1 MADSTETRKERRA
14 TARAERDRAAEAARA
29 RQRQRLWVIGG
40 AVALAVVI
48 VAVIAIASGGGSG
61 KPKLQQGESVPG
73 QRETA
78 ALFAGIPQN
87 GLELGNPRAPV
98 TMVEFAD
105 LQCPYCREYTEQS
118 LATLVN
124 TYVRPGKLRM
134 IFRNVSFIGT
144 DSARAAQ
151 MAGAASLQNK
161 LWPFI
166 DLFYTNQQEEN
177 SGYVTDDFLRRI
189 CGGVAGLN
197 VTRAMNDR
205 GLPQVQRMMTEA
217 QTQWQSNG
225 FSGTPSFLLGPTGG
239 RLDALPVTSLGPTQF
254 TVAIDRLLA
263 STGGRAGS

>member
-14 TARAERDRAAEAARA
+14 TARAERDRATQAARA
-29 RQRQRLWVIGG
+29 RQRQRLWVLGG
-40 AVALAVVI
+40 AVALAVVVVAI
-48 VAVIAIASGGGSG
+48 VAIASSGSG
-61 KPKLQQGESVPG
+61 RKKRQAGEVVPG
-73 QRETA
+73 QREAA
-78 ALFAGIPQN
+78 ALFAGIPQR
-87 GLELGNPRAPV
+87 GIQLGNPRAPV

-105 LQCPYCREYTEQS
+105 LQCPFCRQYTAQS

-124 TYVRPGKLRM
+124 RYVRPGKVTM

-166 DLFYTNQQEEN
+166 DVFYTNQQEEN

-189 CGGVAGLN
+189 GSGVAGLD

-205 GLPQVQRMMTEA
+205 GLPVVQRMIDDA

-225 FSGTPSFLLGPTGG
+225 FTGTPAFLLGPTGG
-239 RLDALPVTSLGPTQF
+239 RLEALDVKTLGPEDF
-254 TVAIDRLLA
+254 TPTIDKLL
-263 STGGRAGS
+263 RATR